1 MRQIARW
8 ITPVIFLLLGISF
21 SFYVGEIV
29 DSGEALMVVLGYTIL
44 VGGFGASLYH
54 SIKNY

>member
-8 ITPVIFLLLGISF
+8 IAPIVFLVLGISF
-21 SFYVGEIV
+21 SFSAREII
-29 DSGEALMVVLGYTIL
+29 DSGEWLMVVLGYTIL
-44 VGGFGASLYH
+44 IGGFGASLYH